1 MDQFINIKKHKKY
14 NVFAR
19 ENISEKIV
27 DNINKKETFCL
38 YGKSGVGKTFLI
50 NKILNNFSFNELH
63 HDILRSK
70 TETLNFIELSK
81 NIHSH
86 ILIDDVDTEYY
97 GWKELVEYI
106 KKGKK
111 ITRGS
116 LIIVIRTID
125 KIDFCQSLNVPSLSF
140 EELCILGNEKFP
152 RREKEEIE
160 HLAEKS
166 NGNLR
171 NFFHYFDFPDEKDIF
186 FTPKEMV
193 HNLIC
198 PSEINPSDYIGKSI
212 EDHGFSWG
220 IVHENYP
227 RSPNISLE
235 DASKISD
242 HMSTADMYDNAI
254 YRGDWELCSFF
265 CHEGIIAPAIIL
277 KQGLCRETL
286 NPGSA
291 WTKYNNYK
299 MRMGKLKDLQN
310 RQKNRIKID
319 IDFILVLRDYCQL
332 EKIGVIPRLLE
343 YNFKSQDMDLMNHLA
358 LKNKIKPKLLINI
371 KKELKK
377 YDMDSQRR

>member
-14 NVFAR
+14 NVFGR
-19 ENISEKIV
+19 EDISEQIVEKI
-27 DNINKKETFCL
+27 NRKETLCL

-70 TETLNFIELSK
+70 IETLNFIKLSK
-81 NIHSH
+81 NTHSH
-86 ILIDDVDTEYY
+86 ILIDNVDTDYY

-106 KKGKK
+106 KKGKR
-111 ITRGS
+111 ITKGS
-116 LIIVIRTID
+116 LIIITRTID
-125 KIDFCQSLNVPSLSF
+125 KIDFCQSLNVPCLTF
-140 EELCILGNEKFP
+140 EQLCILGKEKFP
-152 RREKEEIE
+152 RKETENIE
-160 HLAEKS
+160 YIAKKS
-166 NGNLR
+166 KGNLR

-193 HNLIC
+193 HNLLC
-198 PSEINPSDYIGKSI
+198 PSDLNPSDFIGKSV

-227 RSPNISLE
+227 RSSIISLE

-242 HMSTADMYDNAI
+242 HMSLADIYDNSI
-254 YRGDWELCSFF
+254 YRGNWELCSFF
-265 CHEGIIAPAIIL
+265 CHEGIVAPSIIL
-277 KQGLCRETL
+277 KQSLCRETI

-299 MRMGKLKDLQN
+299 MRMGKLKDLKN
-310 RQKNRIKID
+310 RQKNIKKMD
-319 IDFILVLRDYCQL
+319 VDTILVLRDYCQS
-332 EKIGVIPRLLE
+332 EKISVIPRLLE

-358 LKNKIKPKLLINI
+358 LKNKIKPKLLVNI
-371 KKELKK
+371 KNELKK
-377 YDMDSQRR
+377 HDLDSK